1 MLKTFKGKY
10 INQHTHVNE
19 SILSSTKTG
28 AESVVK
34 DFIEKYFRYV
44 NRYTLKSG
52 SIIVFDN
59 PNCDFSFKH
68 IPSHVTIPVSVEKC
82 ITLEYDDNANR
93 VIKLPKEADTVIIS
107 NCKNLEELIIDG
119 QSIIKELIIE
129 KCEKIDFLNDLQGLE
144 CERVTIKGCNIT
156 TLSALKN
163 ISTRLTI
170 SGCKKLKN
178 FDFESK
184 NPINIKISSCRR
196 IKNFNKINCNKLEIN
211 SLSKTNDL
219 SLDIVNMS
227 ELYIFGG
234 DFENIELKGNSCNVV
249 VIEECEE
256 LKSLS
261 TVDCKKSISLV
272 DLPKLEE
279 YNFPS
284 RFSGIIVLDNVK
296 KQPEVNC
303 KKIINR

>member
-1 MLKTFKGKY
+1 MLKTFKGKD
-10 INQHTHVNE
+10 INQHIYVNE

-34 DFIEKYFRYV
+34 DFIEKYFKYI
-44 NRYTLKSG
+44 NRYTLNG
-52 SIIVFDN
+52 STIVFDN
-59 PNCDFSFKH
+59 PNCDFSFEH
-68 IPSHVTIPVSVEKC
+68 IPSNVVIPVSVEKC
-82 ITLEYDDNANR
+82 VTLEYDDNANK

-107 NCKNLEELIIDG
+107 NCENLEELIVDG
-119 QSIIKELIIE
+119 QSIIKELIID
-129 KCEKIDFLNDLQGLE
+129 KCEKIDFLNNLQGLE

-156 TLSALKN
+156 TLKALKN

-196 IKNFNKINCNKLEIN
+196 MKNFNKINCNKLEIS
-211 SLSKTNDL
+211 SLNKTSNL

-249 VIEECEE
+249 VIEECES

-261 TVDCKKSISLV
+261 TIDCKKSLSLV
-272 DLPKLEE
+272 DLPNLEE
-279 YNFPS
+279 YNFPP